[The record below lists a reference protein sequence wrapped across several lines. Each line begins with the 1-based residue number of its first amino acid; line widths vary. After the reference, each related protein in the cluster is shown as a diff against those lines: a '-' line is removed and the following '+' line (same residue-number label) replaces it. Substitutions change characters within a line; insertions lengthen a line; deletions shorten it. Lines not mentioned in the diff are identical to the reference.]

1 MPAPDLDEPHLA
13 PVMERIAI
21 LRSALAELEE
31 ELGQLRR
38 ASY

>member
-1 MPAPDLDEPHLA
+1 MPEPDLDPHLA

-21 LRSALAELEE
+21 LRAALSELED

-38 ASY
+38 AT

>member
-1 MPAPDLDEPHLA
+1 MK
-13 PVMERIAI
+13 RIAI

-38 ASY
+38 AS